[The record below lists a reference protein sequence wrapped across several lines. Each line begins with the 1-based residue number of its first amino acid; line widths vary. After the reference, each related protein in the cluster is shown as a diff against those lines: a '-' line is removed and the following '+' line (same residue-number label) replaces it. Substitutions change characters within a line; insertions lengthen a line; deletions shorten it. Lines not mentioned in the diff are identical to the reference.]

1 MSARDRLAVV
11 SQGSRA
17 SIEARLGYQFEDANL
32 LGAALTHG
40 SIGRRSMDYQR
51 LEFLGDRVLGLAVAH
66 ALYDQHNADAEGQ
79 LAMRLSSLVRGEQ
92 CAAVGEALGLEEFII
107 VGATE
112 KIKGVQRTR
121 SILGDV
127 VEALIGAIY
136 LDAGWDVARDFV
148 LRHWEP
154 LIAQGSTAEKDA
166 KTFLQEWALARSF
179 SLPRYEVVSRTG
191 PDHRPEFTV
200 ALSVGKLD
208 RIEGR
213 GANKQSAEMDAARNL
228 LARES
233 LR

>member
-1 MSARDRLAVV
+1 MGARDRLAVV

-17 SIEARLGYQFEDANL
+17 SVEARLGYQFRDASL
-32 LGAALTHG
+32 LSAALTHG
-40 SIGRRSMDYQR
+40 SIGRRSVDYQR

-66 ALYDQHNADAEGQ
+66 ALFDQHVADAEGQ

-127 VEALIGAIY
+127 MEALIGAIY

-166 KTFLQEWALARSF
+166 KTFLQEWALARSL
-179 SLPRYEVVSRTG
+179 SLPRYEVIARTG

-213 GANKQSAEMDAARNL
+213 GTNKQAAEMDAARNL